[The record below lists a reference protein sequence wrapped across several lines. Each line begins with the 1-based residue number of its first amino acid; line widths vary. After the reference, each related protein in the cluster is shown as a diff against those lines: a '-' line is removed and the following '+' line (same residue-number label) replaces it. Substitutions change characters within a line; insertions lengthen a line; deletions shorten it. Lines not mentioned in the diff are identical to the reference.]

1 MKLEGIHDGGM
12 PKPAHVVP
20 SCDISLGSLIACRLH
35 EKVGIRVL
43 LGRTTDLDADVRRVV
58 VEEIPAGNRE
68 DYV

>member
-20 SCDISLGSLIACRLH
+20 SCDVSLGRLIACRLH

-43 LGRTTDLDADVRRVV
+43 LGSTTDLNADV
-58 VEEIPAGNRE
+58 
-68 DYV
+68 